1 VQTRERAAELKA
13 EAALLD
19 LKIALMLAAL
29 RSFRVRDAHGIG
41 SPEHRA
47 ALDKTAEARETFRDA
62 VRAKARRSR
71 TSD

>member
-1 VQTRERAAELKA
+1 VQTRERAATLKA

-29 RSFRVRDAHGIG
+29 RSFRARDAHGIG
-41 SPEHRA
+41 SLEHRA
-47 ALDKTAEARETFRDA
+47 AQDETTQAREPFRDA

-71 TSD
+71 TSG